1 MSAHAQSAQTQTAP
15 PRRRASSRVDAVLTA
30 AAVIFSLIGVLAIAV
45 VLIQAAMQARPSAL
59 MTYTGMICLP
69 IGFAGML
76 AVLIRATLRRRSS

>member
-1 MSAHAQSAQTQTAP
+1 MGAVSASTQAQAPSQHRVSA
-15 PRRRASSRVDAVLTA
+15 RLDAVLTA
-30 AAVIFSLIGVLAIAV
+30 GAVLLSLIGLTAVAV
-45 VLIQAAMQARPSAL
+45 VLIQAALQATPSAL